1 MNAPAD
7 NTNRGRRVTDKHG
20 GILDAAHQAVQL
32 KEVEGDLRL
41 LNQTVSGNIKAL
53 ESSINSLQI
62 ESRGIVAKIDGL
74 IGLQAQHDTN
84 REVLAELKRSV
95 ADLGIKMER
104 WADDERKERD
114 EWQLRH
120 EADNENE
127 SRTTAE
133 KIDKINGKVNVAR
146 GAVSV
151 IVLLGGC
158 IVTGFLWNI
167 NMRFQAS
174 AESIVAVVGRVDRN
188 AENIEEVD
196 DRLREIELYL
206 ARGGQST
213 VDPYRQQRKDND
225 GNR

>member
-1 MNAPAD
+1 MNAPVG
-7 NTNRGRRVTDKHG
+7 NTNNRGRRVTDKHG

-32 KEVEGDLRL
+32 KELEGDVRL
-41 LNQTVSGNIKAL
+41 LNQTLSGNIKAL
-53 ESSINSLQI
+53 DNSINSLQL

-84 REVLAELKRSV
+84 RETLAELKRSV
-95 ADLGIKMER
+95 TELGNKMER

-127 SRTTAE
+127 SREIGE
-133 KIDKINGKVNVAR
+133 KLDRINGKVNVAR
-146 GAVSV
+146 GALSV
-151 IVLLGGC
+151 VVLLGGA

-167 NMRFQAS
+167 NMRFEAS
-174 AESIVAVVGRVDRN
+174 SAAVIAVVNRVDRN
-188 AENIEEVD
+188 GENVEEID

-206 ARGGQST
+206 ARGGHT
-213 VDPYRQQRKDND
+213 DPYQPRNTD
-225 GNR
+225 GKR